1 MMIAIIKYGMGNVA
15 SVQKS
20 LKKLGYSSIITN
32 NHEEIKKSDFI
43 ILPGVGS
50 FDSGMKNLQKLG
62 LVDLLTQEVVVKK
75 KPFLGI
81 CLGMQLLAFRGYEP
95 YEGAGLGWIEGEVIK
110 IELEQKLRIPHLGWD
125 NVRTTNNQLSFYEE
139 FSNLDYYFIHSYH
152 FVAENQSD
160 VVLKIEYGIPLVAAL
175 QKDNIYG
182 VQFHPEKSQAAG
194 MKLLKKIIDQYA

>member
-1 MMIAIIKYGMGNVA
+1 MIAIIKYGMGNVA

-20 LKKLGYSSIITN
+20 LKKLGYDSIITD

-50 FDSGMKNLQKLG
+50 FHSGMKNLQKLG
-62 LVDLLTQEVVVKK
+62 LVDLLTQEVVIKK
-75 KPFLGI
+75 KPLLGI
-81 CLGMQLLAFRGYEP
+81 CLGMQLLASRGYEP

-110 IELEQKLRIPHLGWD
+110 IEPEQKLRIPHLGWD
-125 NVRTTNNQLSFYEE
+125 NVQVTNNQLNFYEE
-139 FSNLDYYFIHSYH
+139 FNNLDYYFIHSYH
-152 FVAENQSD
+152 FVAEDQSD

-182 VQFHPEKSQAAG
+182 VQFHPEKSQVAG